1 MKIMKS
7 LRAKAQDTR
16 FKEQNNRADPF
27 DCAQDGFS
35 HLSTVL
41 AVCFTL
47 AFASACLA
55 APAPEN
61 AIQIST
67 EQIANLGVK
76 LGKLTP
82 AQHIPGLYAPA
93 KVVIPPS
100 HEYVVSA
107 SAAGVINQLLVAVG
121 DKVEK
126 GAVLARISSP
136 DLLML
141 QQQYLKAL
149 SELQLSQTIYN
160 RDQKMLSEGII
171 ADRRWQE
178 TRSQHSTLVSAA
190 HEARQLLAIAGM
202 PEADLNRLAKTR
214 RFNSALTVTA
224 PISGVVLERL
234 AATGERINN
243 LAPLYRIA
251 SLDELWLDINI
262 PQERIG
268 SIKAGDQVAV
278 ENTGLSAHI
287 SLLGQSVNPENQTL
301 LARAVIKGK
310 STAIRPGQKVTVQ
323 IIQPMEKTAFKV
335 PNTGIAQNE
344 GKAFIFVRTEQG
356 FSVTPVTVI
365 GKQETDSIITGDLQG
380 NEDIAM
386 NGAVALKAN
395 WLGLGSE
402 E

>member
-1 MKIMKS
+1 MKIMKTLS
-7 LRAKAQDTR
+7 AKAQGTR
-16 FKEQNNRADPF
+16 FKAQNNEAGSF
-27 DCAQDGFS
+27 GCAQDGFS
-35 HLSTVL
+35 HLSGVL

-47 AFASACLA
+47 AFANTCLA
-55 APAPEN
+55 APGAEN

-93 KVVIPPS
+93 KVVIPPN

-126 GAVLARISSP
+126 GAVLARLSSP

-141 QQQYLKAL
+141 QQQYLKAA
-149 SELQLSQTIYN
+149 SDLQLSQSVYN
-160 RDQKMLSEGII
+160 RDQKMLAEGVI
-171 ADRRWQE
+171 AERRWQE
-178 TRSQHSTLVSAA
+178 TRSQHSTFVSAA

-202 PEADLNRLAKTR
+202 PEADINRLAKTR
-214 RFNSALTVTA
+214 RFNSVLTVTA
-224 PISGVVLERL
+224 PISGVVLEQM
-234 AATGERINN
+234 AATGESINN

-268 SIKAGDQVAV
+268 SIKVGDQVAV
-278 ENTGLSAHI
+278 ENTGMSAHI
-287 SLLGQSVNPENQTL
+287 SLLGQSVNAENQTL
-301 LARAVIKGK
+301 LARAVIKGE
-310 STAIRPGQKVTVQ
+310 TMPVRPGQKITVQ
-323 IIQPMEKTAFKV
+323 IIQALEKQAFKV

-344 GKAFIFVRTEQG
+344 GKAFIFIRTEQG
-356 FSVTPVTVI
+356 FSVTPVNVI

-380 NEDIAM
+380 NEDIAI

>member
-1 MKIMKS
+1 
-7 LRAKAQDTR
+7 
-16 FKEQNNRADPF
+16 
-27 DCAQDGFS
+27 
-35 HLSTVL
+35 L
-41 AVCFTL
+41 AVSFTL
-47 AFASACLA
+47 AFASTCLA

-121 DKVEK
+121 DNVEK
-126 GAVLARISSP
+126 GAVLARVSSP

-141 QQQYLKAL
+141 QQQYLKAA
-149 SELQLSQTIYN
+149 SELQLSQSAYN
-160 RDQKMLSEGII
+160 RDQKMLAEGVI
-171 ADRRWQE
+171 AERRWQE

-190 HEARQLLAIAGM
+190 NEARQLLAIAGM
-202 PEADLNRLAKTR
+202 AEADITRLAKTR
-214 RFNSALTVTA
+214 RFNSVLTVYA
-224 PISGVVLERL
+224 PISGVVLEQM
-234 AATGERINN
+234 AATGESINN

-251 SLDELWLDINI
+251 NLDELWLDINI

-268 SIKAGDQVAV
+268 SIRVGDQVSV
-278 ENTGLSAHI
+278 DNTGLSAHI
-287 SLLGQSVNPENQTL
+287 SLLGQSVNAENQTL
-301 LARAVIKGK
+301 LARAVIKGE
-310 STAIRPGQKVTVQ
+310 TMPVRPGQKITVQ
-323 IIQPMEKTAFKV
+323 IIQALEKQAFKV

-344 GKAFIFVRTEQG
+344 GKAFIFIRTQQG
-356 FSVTPVTVI
+356 FSVTPVNVI

-380 NEDIAM
+380 NEDIAI